1 MKKYYEHKTLEQH
14 KSGEEGTKI
23 EYSFNPKFF
32 YKETY
37 NGIRRTFA
45 VLSDVFNSGA
55 CSYRIEVLVG
65 IEKLVDCKV
74 REQEYKVWEDTD
86 SSININHEETGTPVL
101 VYNDFDYYEG
111 EHEMVEFQTPGHGF
125 VTSLHHPMF
134 ELEIWEHLSIGD
146 LQLIHKE
153 TGIDLFPSLQEEGI
167 NESLKVDYFKE
178 FKWGYHSKPYE
189 RS

>member
-14 KSGEEGTKI
+14 RSGEEGTKI
-23 EYSFNPKFF
+23 EYSYNPKFF

-37 NGIRRTFA
+37 GGHRYTRA

-55 CSYRIEVLVG
+55 CSYRIEVLVRR
-65 IEKLVDCKV
+65 EKQVKSTV
-74 REQEYKVWEDTD
+74 RGETYITWESESLFDKD
-86 SSININHEETGTPVL
+86 ETGTPVL

-111 EHEMVEFQTPGHGF
+111 EHEMVEEDNLRKT
-125 VTSLHHPMF
+125 LHHPMF

-146 LQLIHKE
+146 LELIHKE
-153 TGIDLFPSLQEEGI
+153 TGIDLFPSLEDQGI
-167 NESLKVDYFKE
+167 CESLKVDYFKE
-178 FKWGYHSKPYE
+178 FNWGYHSQPHE

>member
-23 EYSFNPKFF
+23 EYNFNPKFF

-55 CSYRIEVLVG
+55 CSYRIEVLVRR
-65 IEKLVDCKV
+65 EKQVKSTV
-74 REQEYKVWEDTD
+74 RGETYITWESESLFDKD
-86 SSININHEETGTPVL
+86 ETGTPVL

>member
-14 KSGEEGTKI
+14 RSGEEGTKI
-23 EYSFNPKFF
+23 EYSYNPKFF

-37 NGIRRTFA
+37 GGHRYTRA

-55 CSYRIEVLVG
+55 CSYRIEVLVRR
-65 IEKLVDCKV
+65 EKQVKSTV
-74 REQEYKVWEDTD
+74 RGETYITWESESLFDKD
-86 SSININHEETGTPVL
+86 ETGTPVL

-111 EHEMVEFQTPGHGF
+111 EHEMVEEDNLRKT
-125 VTSLHHPMF
+125 LHHPMF

-146 LQLIHKE
+146 LELIHKE
-153 TGIDLFPSLQEEGI
+153 TGIDLFPSLEEEGI

-178 FKWGYHSKPYE
+178 FNWGYHSQPHE

>member
-1 MKKYYEHKTLEQH
+1 MKKYYEQKTYDQH
-14 KSGEEGTKI
+14 RSGEEGTKI
-23 EYSFNPKFF
+23 EYSYNPKFF

-37 NGIRRTFA
+37 GGHRYTRA

-55 CSYRIEVLVG
+55 CSYRIEVLVRR
-65 IEKLVDCKV
+65 EKQVKSTV
-74 REQEYKVWEDTD
+74 RGETYITWESESLFDKD
-86 SSININHEETGTPVL
+86 ETGTPVL

-111 EHEMVEFQTPGHGF
+111 EHEMVEEDNLRKT
-125 VTSLHHPMF
+125 LHHPMF

-146 LQLIHKE
+146 LELIHKE
-153 TGIDLFPSLQEEGI
+153 TGIDLFPSLEEEGI

-178 FKWGYHSKPYE
+178 FNWGYHSQPHE